1 MIMRRLRFGSG
12 FRRGELRDFGLW
24 RMELVKRSARVEP
37 VFGDRV
43 RDWSEARRQYPRAI
57 PTVLATFALAVVL
70 SVTAGVWFIASLVT
84 GLPERDAIRRIGD
97 MDQATAVYDATDQ
110 LVFTVY
116 KEQRIEVPLS
126 EISPNLIHA
135 ILDIEDQRFYNHRG
149 IDAIRIVSAALAN
162 VRHGRRAQGGS
173 TITQQLARQ
182 SFLRPDKTV
191 RRKLQEAIL
200 AGRIE
205 RMYDKPHILEMY
217 LNKVYFG

>member
-1 MIMRRLRFGSG
+1 MPGNLRSRLAQLG
-12 FRRGELRDFGLW
+12 
-24 RMELVKRSARVEP
+24 
-37 VFGDRV
+37 

-135 ILDIEDQRFYNHRG
+135 ILDIEDQRFYNHQG
-149 IDAIRIVSAALAN
+149 IDAIRIVFSLFAGQGRLPEPFGRCGSDPTGDALDCA
-162 VRHGRRAQGGS
+162 HFLPCRA
-173 TITQQLARQ
+173 
-182 SFLRPDKTV
+182 
-191 RRKLQEAIL
+191 
-200 AGRIE
+200 
-205 RMYDKPHILEMY
+205 
-217 LNKVYFG
+217 